1 MTFINH
7 GKVNVNR
14 LESQIIFE
22 VLEAARKPNGLDKTV
37 KIADEH
43 LCQRE

>member
-14 LESQIIFE
+14 LERQIIFE
-22 VLEAARKPNGLDKTV
+22 VLEAAKKPNGLDKTV
-37 KIADEH
+37 KIGDEH